1 MNCKEAH
8 KYLLSFLDGELQ
20 SDQQFAIEQHL
31 GSCKSC
37 QEALKMLQGIYAGI
51 DEEVKAFEPNPYLSS
66 KVWSRIHSKQESIN
80 VPVIPLRRA
89 HIITITAAGIA
100 FGIAIGTLFNSSSTS
115 DVNSSSEQNWTQ
127 LADDY
132 FPSDVF
138 SPYEEIIDN
147 D

>member
-8 KYLLSFLDGELQ
+8 KNLLSFLDGELQ
-20 SDQQFAIEQHL
+20 GEKQLAMEQHL
-31 GSCKSC
+31 SSCKSC
-37 QEALKMLQGIYAGI
+37 QEALEKLQGIYAGI
-51 DEEVKAFEPNPYLSS
+51 DAEVKAFEPNPYLAS
-66 KVWSRIHSKQESIN
+66 KVWSRIHSKQESVN

-89 HIITITAAGIA
+89 YIITTAAAGIA
-100 FGIAIGTLFNSSSTS
+100 FGIAIGTLFSASSTS
-115 DVNSSSEQNWTQ
+115 DVNSTSEQNWTQ

-132 FPSDVF
+132 FPSDIF